1 MPMLQDP
8 YRRSERLLVIITD
21 MKDTVSTTVVM
32 ADAIIDMDGMKLA
45 DLFGW
50 RLAEHWVLSAVTQ

>member
-8 YRRSERLLVIITD
+8 YRRLERLLVIITD

-32 ADAIIDMDGMKLA
+32 ADAIIDMDEMK
-45 DLFGW
+45 
-50 RLAEHWVLSAVTQ
+50 